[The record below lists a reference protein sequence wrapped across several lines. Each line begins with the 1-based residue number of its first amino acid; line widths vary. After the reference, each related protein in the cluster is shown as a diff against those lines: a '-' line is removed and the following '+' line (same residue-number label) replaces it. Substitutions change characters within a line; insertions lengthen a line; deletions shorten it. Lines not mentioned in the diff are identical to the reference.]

1 MKHTNFGT
9 RLTLWVNRLVGL
21 TVGALVFFLPRLIAW
36 YCQFR
41 VLTPTE
47 QTAITIAFYGCVL
60 LIAPALWCMDR
71 LLLRILD
78 GQVFIRENVRRIRVV
93 CGCCGGVSLIC
104 IPAACAYLPLVFLV
118 IIMAFLALVVS
129 VVAGVMDAAV
139 TIREENDLTI

>member
-1 MKHTNFGT
+1 MKTKNFGA

-21 TVGALVFFLPRLIAW
+21 TVAALVFLLPRLIDW

-41 VLTPTE
+41 VLTPVE
-47 QTAITIAFYGCVL
+47 QTAITVAFYGCVV
-60 LIAPALWCMDR
+60 LIAPALWNMDR

-78 GQVFIRENVRRIRVV
+78 GQVFLRENVRRIRWV
-93 CGCCGGVSLIC
+93 CGCCAGVSLIC

-118 IIMAFLALVVS
+118 IIMAFLALAVS